1 MRSRPLSGM
10 VFCAALLLA
19 ASAAADPITI
29 VSGTLQTSN
38 FGRSPGEASIQF
50 SLFGAGGFTASGGD
64 PEEVFDQVLSCFS
77 LAPCAA
83 GTRVNSGATLSFSG
97 IGSSSIVPPGSA
109 PAFFDGSQF
118 VLSGELVTIPLDAGD
133 QLQVQSP
140 FTLNGTLAIAA
151 FNGVTRFEVGRVQ
164 LTGSG
169 TATTFLQRGPG
180 GYVATRRSFAFENAS
195 ATPEPASL
203 LLLGTGAAL
212 LIRRRSRTPLE

>member
-1 MRSRPLSGM
+1 M
-10 VFCAALLLA
+10 VFCAVLMFA

-38 FGRSPGEASIQF
+38 FGRRPGEASVQF
-50 SLFGAGGFTASGGD
+50 SLFGDGGFTASGGD
-64 PEEVFDQVLSCFS
+64 PENVFDQVLSCFS

-83 GTRVNSGATLSFSG
+83 GTPVNSGATLSFSG
-97 IGSSSIVPPGSA
+97 IGSSSLVPPGSG
-109 PAFFDGSQF
+109 PAFFDGSRF
-118 VLSGELVTIPLDAGD
+118 VLSGEPLTIPLDAGD
-133 QLQVQSP
+133 QIQLQSP
-140 FTLNGTLAIAA
+140 FTLTGTLSIAA
-151 FNGVTRFEVGRVQ
+151 FNGVTRFDVGRVE

-180 GYVATRRSFAFENAS
+180 GYVATSRTFAFESAS